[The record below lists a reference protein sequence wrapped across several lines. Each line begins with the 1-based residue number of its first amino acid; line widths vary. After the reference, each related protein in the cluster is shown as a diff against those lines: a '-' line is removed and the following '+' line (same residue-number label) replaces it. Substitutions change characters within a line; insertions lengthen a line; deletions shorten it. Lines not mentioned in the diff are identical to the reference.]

1 MQLVVKTYRIARPS
15 CSRQIRTADRISGDR
30 IGSPT
35 RSVERAAVLLRRG
48 GPQGAGKRNS
58 WLDRAELQQLVVM
71 ATHQLVNQRRISF
84 EVVPAMET
92 PNEETRRALVAAEA
106 KELGLIPDDSA
117 YFNDIDELMAFLD
130 E

>member
-1 MQLVVKTYRIARPS
+1 
-15 CSRQIRTADRISGDR
+15 
-30 IGSPT
+30 
-35 RSVERAAVLLRRG
+35 
-48 GPQGAGKRNS
+48 
-58 WLDRAELQQLVVM
+58 M
-71 ATHQLVNQRRISF
+71 ATHQLVNQRRIPF

>member
-1 MQLVVKTYRIARPS
+1 RKTLPTICTNFGNECRQAVICPS
-15 CSRQIRTADRISGDR
+15 PSSDLCQ
-30 IGSPT
+30 
-35 RSVERAAVLLRRG
+35 ERAAVLLRRG

-71 ATHQLVNQRRISF
+71 ATHQLVNQRRIPF